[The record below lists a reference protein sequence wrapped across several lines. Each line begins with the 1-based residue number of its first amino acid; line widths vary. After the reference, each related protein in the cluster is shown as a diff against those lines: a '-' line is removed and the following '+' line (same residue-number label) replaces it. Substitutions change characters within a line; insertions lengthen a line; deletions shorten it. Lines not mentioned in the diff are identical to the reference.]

1 MFRIANFRSLT
12 RFTQKKMFEFEDYV
26 GRRNPLLKPNRA

>member
-12 RFTQKKMFEFEDYV
+12 RFTQKKMFEVEELC
-26 GRRNPLLKPNRA
+26 RPPNPPLKPNRA